1 MGQTR
6 MHGSNPPWQLSKLHL
21 WLCIVAAIG
30 SVLVGLGLAL
40 VSPYIVL
47 MLVLAI
53 AAALAFLARPQ
64 AAIAILLLVRPSLD
78 VFRGFYL
85 PTPFGDVLNPAG
97 IVTIALVAG
106 LVVWIVDHRIRV
118 LAYPVSRPYVAFLL
132 ACALS
137 VSVSPII
144 PAALGEWLRFLS
156 YLLLYVFVRETT
168 RNPHDIARLTAVV
181 ILSSIVPITVGLYQI
196 VTGQVSVFYGI
207 PQVRSVFVHQN
218 GYGIFL
224 VLVGTTAL
232 LAFISESQRRLRYG
246 YGLLL
251 FLILFSLIRTYARV
265 AWVGFIVSV
274 AVIGAAEYHKWLV
287 MLPPALMALW
297 WWVPNVRARI
307 MLAFTD
313 ALAFAGSE
321 VENNSLVSRVLRW
334 QEAIRLFRS
343 SPLWGTG
350 LRSYN
355 SDSYL
360 SGRYTAFSGVQVH
373 STYFQFLAETGILG
387 LGSFLWLQVALVKE
401 VWQGIRIVHD
411 PRLRPTVLAFA
422 GMLAANLVMGLT
434 DNLISSPVIQWYLWT
449 FAGLAG
455 CAIELQARQE
465 ISGYVRSCD

>member
-1 MGQTR
+1 
-6 MHGSNPPWQLSKLHL
+6 MHGSNVGWQLSKLQM
-21 WLCIVAAIG
+21 WLCTAAAIG
-30 SVLVGLGLAL
+30 SVFVGLGLAL

-64 AAIAILLLVRPSLD
+64 VAIVILLLVRPSLEP
-78 VFRGFYL
+78 FGRFYL

-97 IVTIALVAG
+97 IVTLALVAG
-106 LVVWIVDHRIRV
+106 LVIWMVDRRIRV
-118 LAYPVSRPYVAFLL
+118 LAYPASRPYVAFLL

-137 VSVSPII
+137 VLVSPSV
-144 PAALGEWLRFLS
+144 PAAVGEWLRFLS
-156 YLLLYVFVRETT
+156 YFLLYIFVRETT

-181 ILSSIVPITVGLYQI
+181 ILSSIVPIGVGLYQI
-196 VTGQVSVFYGI
+196 AAGRVPVFYGI
-207 PQVRSVFVHQN
+207 PQVCSFFVHQN

-224 VLVGTTAL
+224 VMVGTTAL
-232 LAFISESQRRLRYG
+232 LAFISESRRRLRYA

-251 FLILFSLIRTYARV
+251 LLILFSLIRTYARV

-274 AVIGAAEYHKWLV
+274 VVIGAAEYHKWLV
-287 MLPPALMALW
+287 MLPPALLALW
-297 WWVPNVRARI
+297 WWFPNVRARI
-307 MLAFTD
+307 MLAS
-313 ALAFAGSE
+313 ANILAFASPE
-321 VENNSLVSRVLRW
+321 LKNNSLVSRVLRW

-355 SDSYL
+355 ASSYL
-360 SGRYTAFSGVQVH
+360 SSRYTAFSGVQVH

-387 LGSFLWLQVALVKE
+387 LGSFLWLQAALAKE
-401 VWQGIRIVHD
+401 VWQGLQIVHD

-422 GMLAANLVMGLT
+422 GMLAANVVMGLT

-449 FAGLAG
+449 CAGLAG
-455 CAIELQARQE
+455 CAIDLQARQE
-465 ISGYVRSCD
+465 IPGCVRPCD